1 MVDEQDI
8 RQVIERLRRE
18 CKDLSIHKRNERAIY
33 QCKMA
38 QICVLEKIL
47 RGENKMDELTTSLQ
61 KGFVQVLIDIEGYLL
76 EDNKEECLD
85 YVLKVKK
92 EILDDIDN

>member
-1 MVDEQDI
+1 MVDEQIIKDK
-8 RQVIERLRRE
+8 VEELRRE

-47 RGENKMDELTTSLQ
+47 RGGDKKMDELQ
-61 KGFVQVLIDIEGYLL
+61 KGFVQVLMDIEGYLL
-76 EDNKEECLD
+76 DDNKEECLD

-92 EILDDIDN
+92 EILADIDPN